1 MLEIYREIV
10 RLIERGERG
19 ALATVVGATGSTPGK
34 EGSKMLVRSDG
45 SFVGTIGG
53 GCTEADVWALAREV
67 IATDRPL
74 RRSFKLSPRDAE
86 DGGLACGGV
95 VEVFVEPVGDPV
107 VYIFGAG
114 HIARALVPLAAAA
127 GMNAFVV
134 DDREQF
140 ASRSRFPEPTG
151 LLVSEFPAAFRTLP
165 INGNSYV
172 VIVTRGHRHDQEVLA
187 EAIRTPAS
195 YIGLIG
201 SKAKV
206 QRIFRTLVAQGADPE
221 RLRAVKAPIG
231 LDIGARTCEEIAV
244 SIAAQLIAHRRRH
257 YVKGN
262 DGDGRSVPV
271 SVPVNVHVPVPDPP
285 SPPPKPPATLRQP
298 PAGTGHE
305 E

>member
-19 ALATVVGATGSTPGK
+19 ALATVVGSTGSTPGK
-34 EGSKMLVRSDG
+34 EGSRMLVRADG
-45 SFVGTIGG
+45 SSIGTIGG

-67 IATDRPL
+67 MATDRPL

-95 VEVFVEPVGDPV
+95 VEIFVEPIGDPV

-114 HIARALVPLAAAA
+114 HIARALVPLATAA
-127 GMNAFVV
+127 GLNTFVV

-140 ASRSRFPEPTG
+140 ANRSRFPEPTG
-151 LLVSEFPAAFRTLP
+151 LVVAEFSAAFRQLA
-165 INGNSYV
+165 INQNSYL
-172 VIVTRGHRHDQEVLA
+172 VIITRGHRHDQLVLG

-201 SKAKV
+201 SRAKI
-206 QRIFRTLVAQGADPE
+206 QRIFRTLAAQGADPR
-221 RLRAVKAPIG
+221 RLEEVKAPIG

-244 SIAAQLIAHRRRH
+244 SIVAQLIAHRRRH

-262 DGDGRSVPV
+262 DPERMRDTEGLKVES
-271 SVPVNVHVPVPDPP
+271 
-285 SPPPKPPATLRQP
+285 
-298 PAGTGHE
+298 
-305 E
+305 